1 MNINTVDTLIDRVSE
16 ERVWRIR
23 EISALKLACN
33 SSSSSLESK
42 RVLRRSFIPMAYA
55 HWEGF
60 VKKVAEYYLEFV
72 SRQRMQLNELQPC
85 FLSVYLTTEY
95 SKDLAK
101 NNKSSLLDVCSRII
115 SSGEDRIH
123 LRRKGV
129 ISTGSNL
136 KSDVLKEICLCLGI
150 SFIDY
155 EPKKKFID
163 TILVGRRNHIA
174 HGEFQNIDVS
184 EIEEISKG
192 LVELIDI
199 FRNQIENAAI
209 EQKYKRPPLCIP

>member
-1 MNINTVDTLIDRVSE
+1 MNINTVGDLIDKISE

-23 EISALKLACN
+23 EISALKLACA
-33 SSSSSLESK
+33 SSSNSLETK

-72 SRQRMQLNELQPC
+72 SRQRMKLDELQPC

-95 SKDLAK
+95 AKDLAK
-101 NNKSSLLDVCSRII
+101 NKKSSLLDVCNRII
-115 SSGEDRIH
+115 LSGDERIH
-123 LRRKGV
+123 LVRKGV

-150 SFIDY
+150 PFVDFEI
-155 EPKKKFID
+155 KKVFID
-163 TILVGRRNHIA
+163 TLLVGKRNHIA
-174 HGEFQNIDVS
+174 HGEYQSIDFS
-184 EIEEISKG
+184 EIEEISDN
-192 LVELIDI
+192 LFELIDI
-199 FRNQIENAAI
+199 FRNHIENAAI
-209 EQKYKRPPLCIP
+209 GQNFKRVRSPE